1 MPENL
6 FQFEDFVL
14 DRGAYELRRAGAVVP
29 LQRIPFELLCLLL
42 ERRGQ
47 LVTREEILERVWGK
61 GVFVDSENSINTA
74 VRKLRRALCDDS
86 EAARFVITVPGK
98 GYRFVAEI
106 RTTKAD
112 RADQSRTRPQNAM

>member
-1 MPENL
+1 MPEDL

-14 DRGAYELRRAGAVVP
+14 NRGACELRRGDVVVP
-29 LQRIPFELLCLLL
+29 LQRIPLELLCLLI

-74 VRKLRRALCDDS
+74 VRKVRQALCDNP
-86 EAARFVITVPGK
+86 EAPRFVGYSSGPGLSI
-98 GYRFVAEI
+98 YRGD
-106 RTTKAD
+106 T
-112 RADQSRTRPQNAM
+112 RAKD